1 MLARRYPTQGAAK
14 EEYDRFGEWAA
25 SSDLCLSYF
34 GLSLSDDTRRIIV
47 VDLSGQAGEFDW
59 KGEGEMLD
67 DSLAALALRCV
78 NLPFEGAGRKLRS
91 DIRPAPRSPNARM
104 VRGSFQGFTSRSLPR
119 SPLTRRGSAAQT
131 LATPLLG
138 DSRQRVAQLA
148 ER

>member
-34 GLSLSDDTRRIIV
+34 GLSLSDDTHRIIV

-78 NLPFEGAGRKLRS
+78 NLPFEGAGRKLRFRYPPGTEITKRS
-91 DIRPAPRSPNARM
+91 DGAWVVP
-104 VRGSFQGFTSRSLPR
+104 GFY
-119 SPLTRRGSAAQT
+119 
-131 LATPLLG
+131 
-138 DSRQRVAQLA
+138 
-148 ER
+148 E